1 MDLGR
6 TWAIARKEFIHIRRD
21 PHSLIM
27 IMLLPV
33 MQLLIYGYALT
44 FNIKDVPVVICNR
57 DQGHL
62 ADKYLNEFRGSPYF
76 NLKGSAG
83 SSEAI
88 DGLLA
93 ARQVR
98 LGLVF
103 PPDFTRLL
111 HIGRTASIQAL
122 VDGAEPN
129 AANIILGYVQSINA
143 DFNQKILGDRLNR
156 DGLPRLESILKPEW
170 RFWFNEDLESINFV
184 VPGLIVVIMTMVS
197 TVLSALSVVRE
208 VERGA
213 MESLFTTSLEKS
225 ELLLGK
231 LAPYFCVSLLVLSL
245 AMLMGHFLFEVPLRG
260 SLGLLIA
267 LSAIYLLVMLAQGL
281 LVSVTSANQLQAFQ
295 TAMLITF
302 LPAVLM
308 SGFVFSIRLMP
319 WPLQILSNLVPA
331 KYLVTISK
339 GIYSKGI
346 GLDIL
351 WPDALI
357 LLAFAALFL
366 LAALRHPVRK
376 IR

>member
-1 MDLGR
+1 MNLGR
-6 TWAIARKEFIHIRRD
+6 TWVISRKEFIHIRRD

-33 MQLLIYGYALT
+33 IQLLIYGYALT
-44 FNIKDVPVVICNR
+44 FNIKDVPMAVYNR

-62 ADKYLNEFRGSPYF
+62 ADKYLNGFRGSPYF
-76 NLKGSAG
+76 NLARTVF
-83 SSEAI
+83 SSEEI
-88 DGLLA
+88 DRLMG

-103 PPDFTRLL
+103 PHDFTRRL
-111 HIGRTASIQAL
+111 HQGRTARVLAL

-129 AANIILGYVQSINA
+129 AAHVILGYVESISGN
-143 DFNQKILGDRLNR
+143 FNQMILGERLNR
-156 DGLPRLESILKPEW
+156 EGLPGLAMRLKPEW
-170 RFWFNEDLESINFV
+170 RFWFNEDLESINFI
-184 VPGLIVVIMTMVS
+184 VPGLIVVIMTMVG
-197 TVLSALSVVRE
+197 TILSALCLVRE
-208 VERGA
+208 VERGT
-213 MESLFTTSLEKS
+213 MESLFATSLEKS
-225 ELLLGK
+225 ELFLGK
-231 LAPYFCVSLLVLSL
+231 LVPYFCVSMAVLSL

-319 WPLQILSNLVPA
+319 VWLQVLSYLVPA

-346 GLDIL
+346 GLEIL

-357 LLAFAALFL
+357 LVAFAATFL
-366 LAALRHPVRK
+366 LVTLRHPVKK